1 MQSVNLDEMRMSNST
16 YIKTI
21 RAMQFAMFH
30 LLLNAGL
37 FAGHKWL
44 IAQLVAN

>member
-1 MQSVNLDEMRMSNST
+1 MSASKPDPF
-16 YIKTI
+16 KTVMKI
-21 RAMQFAMFH
+21 MEFATFH

-44 IAQLVAN
+44 IAHLAAG

>member
-1 MQSVNLDEMRMSNST
+1 MDTSM
-16 YIKTI
+16 YIKTV
-21 RAMQFAMFH
+21 RAMQFVMFH

-44 IAQLVAN
+44 IAQLVAS